1 MSDSKQL
8 KIGDHI
14 LKENNNAV
22 VMESSSME
30 VDLSCG
36 AQKMPAKNIKGPDRR
51 RKISVCGFVDHMR
64 VQEKWCLQRFVLFC
78 RFELYVYLY
87 VRCVVLYFP
96 SF

>member
-1 MSDSKQL
+1 MT
-8 KIGDHI
+8 
-14 LKENNNAV
+14 ENSNVNAV
-22 VMESSSME
+22 VMESSSIE

-36 AQKMPAKNIKGPDRR
+36 AQKIPGNIKGPGRR

-87 VRCVVLYFP
+87 VRSVLFCT
-96 SF
+96 SLLSDSQHL